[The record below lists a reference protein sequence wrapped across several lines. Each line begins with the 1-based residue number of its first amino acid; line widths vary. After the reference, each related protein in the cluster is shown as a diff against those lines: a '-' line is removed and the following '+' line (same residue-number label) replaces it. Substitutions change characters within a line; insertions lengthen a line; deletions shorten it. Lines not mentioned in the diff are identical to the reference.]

1 MFLMYVNTS
10 CFETYSNLKVMPSNK
25 HVWDFG
31 TFFLFLLFFFF
42 LDMHSNQILWWFQT
56 RLRNVQFSV
65 ACACFV
71 FPALIFA
78 SVYSLLQ
85 SKSWF

>member
-1 MFLMYVNTS
+1 MYVNTS

-42 LDMHSNQILWWFQT
+42 WICILMKYSGGF
-56 RLRNVQFSV
+56 RLAFIMYSSV
-65 ACACFV
+65 WPVRVLCF
-71 FPALIFA
+71 LH
-78 SVYSLLQ
+78 
-85 SKSWF
+85 